1 MKTEITDEGISMSL
15 PNQPERQEPI
25 SLPSV
30 VSPSQPIARWEIILI
45 ACILALTV
53 FTRFYILGLRV
64 MSHDETSHVYF
75 SWLLSQGKGYRHDPI
90 THGPLQFHLIA
101 LSYFLFGDNDFSARV
116 PAATLSVLT
125 VFFLWYYRNIL
136 GRFGTLVGAFLLLIS
151 PYVLY
156 YGRYARNEALIGF
169 FAVLFWWGMLNYL
182 NSQQPRYLLW
192 VTIASVLHFISKETA
207 FIYTAQALIYLALS
221 LIFTLSKRPW
231 QNDSYRTLF
240 LSILIASLLFLS
252 LAAGLTLIE
261 QNARET
267 PQQPNISIEQP
278 SSVPIIS
285 TATIVLI
292 AVAIFG
298 LLACIF
304 IVIRGFSWQ
313 ALLKEPTFDLAILLG
328 TQVLP
333 MLAPFPVKFLGR
345 DPIDYTSTQNI
356 LFVAS
361 FVVLLSLI
369 AIAIGLA
376 WRPRTWLI
384 NTTVFYSIFV
394 LFYSTIFTNGFGIF
408 TGLVGSLGYWLD
420 QQGVN
425 RGSQPWYY
433 YGLVQLPIYE
443 YLPLI
448 GALFAIFY
456 YLWKQRPKP
465 IAKQVVEHRQ
475 GDSRSRRQSLAQTD
489 HQTFYFFLYWSF
501 TSLVAYTI
509 AGEKMPWLT
518 FHITL
523 PMIILTSWGI
533 GKVLESIRWKYV
545 FRQRGWLLSLIFI
558 VFIASLFMT
567 FYLALGT
574 TPPFRGKE
582 LEQLQATTSF
592 LSALLFTILSG
603 GYLYWAFRTWQPS
616 EALKVCLITIFI
628 ILSILT
634 IHTSV
639 LASFINYDNA
649 TEYLVYAHSAR
660 GPKDILE
667 QIEEIS
673 RRTTGGLAIRVA
685 YDDETTYPYWW
696 YLRNYPNQQ
705 YYGDAPTREL
715 RNAPIILVGEK
726 NYGKIE
732 AVVGQAY
739 HRYDFIRLWW
749 PNQDYFDLTWQRI
762 GEAISNPA
770 MRQAIFE
777 IWLNRDYTLYGQLT
791 GKDMSLTNWYPSSRM
806 RLYIRK
812 DIVASLWNY
821 GSMPAEVNI
830 PADPYE
836 GKEAK
841 IQADK
846 ILGGSGTEPGFFQ
859 RPRDLAVAPDGSLY
873 VVDTEN
879 HRVQHLDSSGKV
891 LHLWGTFSDITSGN
905 APAGTFNQPWGI
917 AIDQEGFVYVA
928 DTWNHRI
935 QKFTAEGQFVTQ
947 WGYFGQAETPTAF
960 WGPRDIAIDQENR
973 VYISDTGNKRIVV
986 FDSEGNY
993 LTSYG
998 QGGLLP
1004 GQFDEP
1010 VGLAFGPDGRLYVA
1024 DTWNQRIQVF
1034 TIDEQLNFV
1043 FQTSWEIFGWYG
1055 QSLDNK
1061 PYLAVD
1067 GNNFVYCTDPEGFRI
1082 LQFNANGDF
1091 LQYWGEAGQGA
1102 AAFTLPASVAVDPS
1116 GGLWVTDAGRG
1127 QILHFSI
1134 P

>member
-1 MKTEITDEGISMSL
+1 MAMSL
-15 PNQPERQEPI
+15 NMNIENHHQDAPVNQKPAPSSHPI
-25 SLPSV
+25 T
-30 VSPSQPIARWEIILI
+30 RWELI
-45 ACILALTV
+45 FLACILVLTI
-53 FTRFYILGLRV
+53 FTRFYLLGVRV

-101 LSYFLFGDNDFSARV
+101 LSYFLFGDNDFTARV

-125 VFFLWYYRNIL
+125 IAFLWYYRKIL
-136 GRFGTLVGAFLLLIS
+136 GRFGYLVGAVLLLIS
-151 PYVLY
+151 PYILY
-156 YGRYARNEALIGF
+156 YGRYARNEAFIGF
-169 FAVLFWWGMLNYL
+169 FAVLLWWAILNYL
-182 NSQQPRYLLW
+182 HTSQSRYLIW
-192 VTIASVLHFISKETA
+192 VTIASVLHFTSKETA
-207 FIYTAQALIYLALS
+207 FIYTAQALIFLA
-221 LIFTLSKRPW
+221 ITLVIQVSKKPW
-231 QNDSYRTLF
+231 RISSYRTLF
-240 LSILIASLLFLS
+240 FSVLIASLLFLA
-252 LAAGLTLIE
+252 LAIGITLIE
-261 QNARET
+261 RNSQSTAS
-267 PQQPNISIEQP
+267 QPNVPLEQTAQFSIP
-278 SSVPIIS
+278 STGVLVLVSIAIIG
-285 TATIVLI
+285 I
-292 AVAIFG
+292 
-298 LLACIF
+298 LACIF
-304 IVIRGFSWQ
+304 IVIRGYSWS
-313 ALLKEPTFDLAILLG
+313 ALLNEPSFDLAILLG
-328 TQVLP
+328 SQVLP

-345 DPIDYTSTQNI
+345 NPIDYSSTQNI
-356 LFVAS
+356 VFVAS

-369 AIAIGLA
+369 AVGIGLA
-376 WRPRTWLI
+376 WRPKIWLI
-384 NTTVFYSIFV
+384 NTTLFYAIFV

-433 YGLVQLPIYE
+433 YSLIQIPIYE

-448 GALFAIFY
+448 GVFFAIAY
-456 YLWKQRPKP
+456 ALWKQRLKP
-465 IAKQVVEHRQ
+465 SSSLEQDPTHSAQVPTKHGLSTEDR
-475 GDSRSRRQSLAQTD
+475 L
-489 HQTFYFFLYWSF
+489 TFVFFLYWTI
-501 TSLVAYTI
+501 TSLIAFTI

-518 FHITL
+518 FHIAL
-523 PMIILTSWGI
+523 PMILLTAWAL
-533 GKVLESIRWKYV
+533 GKVIESVRWKYV
-545 FRQRGWLLSLIFI
+545 RRQRGGLFALVFTVFLVSLTMTLS
-558 VFIASLFMT
+558 
-567 FYLALGT
+567 LALGAN
-574 TPPFRGKE
+574 PPFRGKE

-592 LSALLFTILSG
+592 LSALLFTLASG
-603 GYLYWAFRTWQPS
+603 GYLYYTLRTWRAR
-616 EALKVCLITIFI
+616 EAIKICILTLFI
-628 ILSILT
+628 LLSILT

-639 LASFINYDNA
+639 LASFVNYDNA

-696 YLRNYPNQQ
+696 YFRNYPNQQ
-705 YYGDAPTREL
+705 YYGDTPTREL

-739 HRYDFIRLWW
+739 YRYDFIRLWW
-749 PNQDYFDLTWQRI
+749 PNQDYFDLNWQRI
-762 GEAISNPA
+762 REAISSPE

-777 IWLNRDYTLYGQLT
+777 IWLNRDYTRYGQLT

-812 DIVASLWNY
+812 DIVSSLWNY
-821 GSMPAEVNI
+821 GSMPAEANL

-836 GKEAK
+836 GK
-841 IQADK
+841 QANVKPDK
-846 ILGGSGTEPGFFQ
+846 IIGGSGSEPGRFQ
-859 RPRDLAVAPDGSLY
+859 RPRDLAIAADGSLY
-873 VVDTEN
+873 IVDTDN
-879 HRVQHLDSSGKV
+879 HRVQHLDSNGNV
-891 LHLWGTFSDITSGN
+891 LHIWGTFGDATTMD
-905 APAGTFNQPWGI
+905 APGGTFNQPWGI
-917 AIDQEGFVYVA
+917 AVDQAGFVYVA

-960 WGPRDIAIDQENR
+960 WGPRDIAIDAQNR
-973 VYISDTGNKRIVV
+973 LFISDTGNKRIVV

-993 LTSYG
+993 LAAYG
-998 QGGLLP
+998 KAGLLP
-1004 GQFDEP
+1004 GEFDEP

-1034 TIDEQLNFV
+1034 SIDDQLNFI
-1043 FQTSWEIFGWYG
+1043 FQNSWEIFGWYG

-1067 GNNFVYCTDPEGFRI
+1067 NQNFVYCTDPEGFRI

-1091 LQYWGEAGQGA
+1091 IQYWGEVGTVAGS
-1102 AAFTLPASVAVDPS
+1102 FSLPASLAIDPN
-1116 GGLWVTDAGRG
+1116 GGIWITDAGSS

>member
-1 MKTEITDEGISMSL
+1 MSL
-15 PNQPERQEPI
+15 PTQSDHQETTTPN
-25 SLPSV
+25 P
-30 VSPSQPIARWEIILI
+30 SPSYHLGRWEVILI
-45 ACILALTV
+45 VCILALTV

-101 LSYFLFGDNDFSARV
+101 LSYFLFGDNDFTARI
-116 PAATLSVLT
+116 PAAALSVLT
-125 VFFLWYYRNIL
+125 VFFLWYYRKIL
-136 GRFGTLVGAFLLLIS
+136 GRFGYLVGAFLLLIS
-151 PYVLY
+151 PYILY

-169 FAVLFWWGMLNYL
+169 FAVLLWWGIINYL
-182 NSQQPRYLLW
+182 KTQEPRYLIW

-207 FIYTAQALIYLALS
+207 FIYTAQALIFFAIYLIYS
-221 LIFTLSKRPW
+221 VTKKSWKIE
-231 QNDSYRTLF
+231 SYRTLF
-240 LSILIASLLFLS
+240 LSTLIASLLLLS
-252 LAAGLTLIE
+252 LAVGIAILERNSQTALQAPTYNLEGQTSPPPL
-261 QNARET
+261 
-267 PQQPNISIEQP
+267 
-278 SSVPIIS
+278 S
-285 TATIVLI
+285 TASIALI
-292 AVAIFG
+292 GLAVFG
-298 LLACIF
+298 ILSSIF
-304 IVIRGFSWQ
+304 IVIRGFSWA
-313 ALLKEPTFDLAILLG
+313 ALLKEPAFDLAILLG

-345 DPIDYTSTQNI
+345 DPIDYSSTQNI

-361 FVVLLSLI
+361 FVVLLSLA

-376 WRPRTWLI
+376 WRPKIWLI
-384 NTTVFYSIFV
+384 NTSIFYSVFI

-420 QQGVN
+420 QQGVQ

-433 YGLVQLPIYE
+433 YGLIQIPIYE

-448 GALFAIFY
+448 GCIFAVLYF
-456 YLWKQRPKP
+456 LWKQRTQPTKTQNTNDAVDP
-465 IAKQVVEHRQ
+465 FASKKQH
-475 GDSRSRRQSLAQTD
+475 LTPTD
-489 HQTFYFFLYWSF
+489 RLTFSFFLFWSL
-501 TSLVAYTI
+501 TSYIAFTI

-518 FHITL
+518 FHIAL
-523 PMIILTSWGI
+523 PMILLTSWAI

-545 FRQRGWLLSLIFI
+545 LRHKGWLLSLIFV
-558 VFIASLFMT
+558 VFIVSLSMT
-567 FYLALGT
+567 FYLALGQ
-574 TPPFRGKE
+574 TPPFQGKE
-582 LEQLQATTSF
+582 LDQLQSTTSF
-592 LSALLFTILSG
+592 LSALFFTILSA
-603 GYLYWAFRTWQPS
+603 GYLYWSFRTWQLL
-616 EALKVCLITIFI
+616 EALKLCVITIFI

-634 IHTSV
+634 IRTSV
-639 LASFINYDNA
+639 LASFINYDDA

-696 YLRNYPNQQ
+696 YFRNYPNQQ

-739 HRYDFIRLWW
+739 YRFDFIRLWW
-749 PNQDYFDLTWQRI
+749 PNQDYFDLTPQRI
-762 GEAISNPA
+762 RDALSNPS

-777 IWLNRDYTLYGQLT
+777 IWLNRDYTRYGQLT

-812 DIVASLWNY
+812 DLVASLWNY
-821 GSMPAEVNI
+821 GSMPAEISI

-836 GKEAK
+836 GKQAK

-846 ILGGSGTEPGFFQ
+846 ILGGSGSDPGLFQ
-859 RPRDLAVAPDGSLY
+859 RPRDLAVASDGSLY
-873 VVDTEN
+873 IVDTDN
-879 HRVQHLDSSGKV
+879 HRIQHIDPTGNV
-891 LHLWGTFSDITSGN
+891 LHIWGSFGDVTIGE
-905 APAGTFNQPWGI
+905 AAGGTFNQPWGI
-917 AIDQEGFVYVA
+917 AIDQQGFVYVA

-935 QKFTAEGQFVTQ
+935 QKFDGEGNFISQ
-947 WGYFGQAETPTAF
+947 WGYFGQAEAPTAF
-960 WGPRDIAIDQENR
+960 WGPRDIAIDKNNR
-973 VYISDTGNKRIVV
+973 LFISDTGNKRIVV
-986 FDSEGNY
+986 FDTDGNF
-993 LTSYG
+993 LASYG
-998 QGGLLP
+998 QAGLLP
-1004 GQFDEP
+1004 GEFDEP
-1010 VGLAFGPDGRLYVA
+1010 VGLAIGQDGRLYVA

-1034 TIDEQLNFV
+1034 SIDDQLNFI

-1067 GNNFVYCTDPEGFRI
+1067 NSFVYATDPEGFRI
-1082 LQFNANGDF
+1082 LQFSLNGDF
-1091 LQYWGEAGQGA
+1091 LQYWGEAGQDA
-1102 AAFTLPASVAVDPS
+1102 SSFTLPASIAIDPS
-1116 GGLWVTDAGRG
+1116 GGVWVTDAGSGR
-1127 QILHFSI
+1127 ILHFSI